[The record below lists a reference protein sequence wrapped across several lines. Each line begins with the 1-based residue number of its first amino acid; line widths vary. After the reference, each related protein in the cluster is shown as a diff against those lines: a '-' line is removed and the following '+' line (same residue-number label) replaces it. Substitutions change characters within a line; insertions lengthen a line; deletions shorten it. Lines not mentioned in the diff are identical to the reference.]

1 MSIILLLIHFYSV
14 CYPAM
19 KEWNLSVELVD
30 RTIFNLTH
38 NLSFL
43 SRVNKH
49 KLTALFLL
57 AVSLIGGK

>member
-1 MSIILLLIHFYSV
+1 
-14 CYPAM
+14 M

-30 RTIFNLTH
+30 RIIFNLTH

-43 SRVNKH
+43 SGVNKP

>member
-43 SRVNKH
+43 SRVNKP